1 MAGVTRATVYA
12 ACRVAGSA
20 RRGSVVRRARLTVM
34 SQPRQTPSI
43 FTRGAVD
50 LSALRTPAAPART
63 ATAPPSAAPVS
74 PDGPAFTGPAGSG
87 GAAIIDVTEATFQI
101 DVVERSL
108 TTPVVIDLWAEW
120 CEPCKQLSP
129 ILEKLAIEGNGSWVL
144 AKVDVDANPRIQQAL
159 RVQSI
164 PTIYAVV
171 KGELIP
177 GFQGVLPEA
186 QVRQFIDAVLQA
198 SGVAVE
204 TPADPRLEAA
214 DDALMDGDFEA
225 AEQAYKKILA
235 DQPANAVAEAGL
247 AQVGLMRRVSTSS
260 PAAALAAAQA
270 NPDDVD
276 AQALAADFEV
286 LSGQADKGYARL
298 VDLARRTSGPDRERV
313 RLHLVS
319 LFTIAG
325 PDDPAVATARRA
337 LATALF

>member
-1 MAGVTRATVYA
+1 
-12 ACRVAGSA
+12 
-20 RRGSVVRRARLTVM
+20 M

-50 LSALRTPAAPART
+50 LSSLRAPAAPARP
-63 ATAPPSAAPVS
+63 AAAPTSPAPGSPAPVS
-74 PDGPAFTGPAGSG
+74 PAGPG
-87 GAAIIDVTEATFQI
+87 GVTVIDVSEATFQT

-120 CEPCKQLSP
+120 CGPCKQLSP
-129 ILEKLAIEGNGSWVL
+129 ILEKLAIEANGSWVL
-144 AKVDVDANPRIQQAL
+144 AKIDVDANPRIQQAL

-164 PTIYAVV
+164 PTVYAVV
-171 KGELIP
+171 KGELVP

-204 TPADPRLEAA
+204 APEDPRLEAA
-214 DDALMDGDFEA
+214 DDALMDGDFDA

-235 DQPANAVAEAGL
+235 EQPANTVAEAGL
-247 AQVGLMRRVSTSS
+247 AQVGLMRRVTSAD
-260 PAAALAAAQA
+260 PTTAMAAAQA
-270 NPDDVD
+270 NPDDIE
-276 AQALAADFEV
+276 AQLLAADIEV
-286 LSGQADKGYARL
+286 LSGQAGEGYQRL
-298 VDLARRTSGPDRERV
+298 VEVVRRTAGTDRERV
-313 RLHLVS
+313 RQHLVS

-337 LATALF
+337 LASALF